1 MRINVEHGTFAYG
14 RGPRI
19 LSDITLGF
27 ETPGTLSVLGANGAG
42 KTTFLRCLLGF
53 ERWTSGKTLID
64 GVDIAKLPH
73 RTFWSRVGYV
83 AQAKAPAFS
92 YTVRE
97 LVLLGRNARIGTFA
111 LPNAVDREFVDE
123 ALELVGIAHL
133 GNRCCHEISGG
144 QYQLALVARALV
156 AEPELLVL
164 DEPESNLDYK
174 NQLRI
179 LEVLAQLTR
188 DKGIGAIIN
197 THYPAH
203 ALEAAD
209 RSLLFYP
216 DKTYAFGNT
225 CDVLTEENL
234 SRSFSIGVRITP
246 LNLAE
251 RPGYSAITAVS
262 GT

>member
-1 MRINVEHGTFAYG
+1 MRIDVDHGTFAYR

-19 LSDITLGF
+19 LSDITLTF

-53 ERWTSGKTLID
+53 ERWTSGATRID
-64 GVDIAKLPH
+64 GVDIAQLPGK
-73 RTFWSRVGYV
+73 TLWSRVGYV

-92 YTVRE
+92 YSVRE

-111 LPNAVDREFVDE
+111 LPSAADRERVE
-123 ALELVGIAHL
+123 ESLELVGIAHL
-133 GNRCCHEISGG
+133 GNRLCHEISGG

-156 AEPELLVL
+156 ADPELLVL

-179 LEVLAQLTR
+179 LEVLARLTQ
-188 DKGIGAIIN
+188 DKGLGAIIN

-203 ALEAAD
+203 AFEACD
-209 RSLLFYP
+209 RALLFYP
-216 DKTYAFGNT
+216 DKTYAFGPT
-225 CDVLTEENL
+225 RDVLTEENL
-234 SRSFSIGVRITP
+234 SRSFSVGVRITP
-246 LNLAE
+246 LNLPE
-251 RPGYSAITAVS
+251 RPGFAAVTAVPKN
-262 GT
+262 